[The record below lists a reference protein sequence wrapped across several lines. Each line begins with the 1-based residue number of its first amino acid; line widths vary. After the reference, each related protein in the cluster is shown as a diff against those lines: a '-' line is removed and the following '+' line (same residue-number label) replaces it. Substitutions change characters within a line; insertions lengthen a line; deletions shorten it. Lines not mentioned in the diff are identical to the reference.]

1 MDASTIMPL
10 VPIDV
15 FRVARLAI
23 GNVARPFK
31 ISFIGHIVAANPSVV
46 TGIVLA
52 LHDFF
57 NDIVLLVLRSHIP
70 FPHHIKMN
78 STTKDNKNNLTA
90 ATRTGW
96 GEVEAKS
103 SSNNPTTPKISIR
116 REGCSVVDSETSDSE
131 TTTEPN
137 TMTHT
142 MTLTT
147 THTITHNY
155 ETSDSETAARRDEK
169 ESA

>member
-1 MDASTIMPL
+1 MSL

-23 GNVARPFK
+23 GTVARPFK
-31 ISFIGHIVAANPSVV
+31 ISFLGHIVAANPSVV
-46 TGIVLA
+46 TGIVVA
-52 LHDFF
+52 IHDFF
-57 NDIVLLVLRSHIP
+57 NDKVLLVLRSHIP

-78 STTKDNKNNLTA
+78 STTKDNKNNLTT

-96 GEVEAKS
+96 GGEEEEAKS

-142 MTLTT
+142 MTRTT
-147 THTITHNY
+147 TLTITHNY